1 MNKIIE
7 FAKEN
12 TVLVISFALAV
23 GSAFIVP
30 PSMDYFGYVDWGVI
44 ILLLCLMAVVAGLR
58 SLGVFAKLS
67 KTLLSKT
74 SSSRMI
80 AFILMNLCFFVSML
94 VTNDVALI
102 TFVPLT
108 VGIFSGGGM
117 SYNLMITV
125 IIETAA
131 ANLGSMVTP
140 IGNPQ
145 NLFLYKHYEMSAGD
159 FVSTMLPLG
168 AVSYVI
174 LAASVLLVK
183 RCEVKCDAD
192 EEQPLHSGVR
202 LWLYIAVFAVCVLS
216 VAGVVHEYVCLAV
229 TVAVIA
235 AADYRLLARIDYG
248 LLATFICFFVF
259 VGNVGSIGAV
269 RDFISSVITGNE
281 LPVAAALSQVISN
294 VPAALMLADFT
305 EEASALMRG
314 VNLGGLGTPVA
325 SLASLISYRYYS
337 SAENAQKGRYM
348 GLFLVYNFAALA
360 VMLAVELLLP

>member
-1 MNKIIE
+1 MDKIVA
-7 FAKEN
+7 FVKEN
-12 TVLVISFALAV
+12 IVLVISFLLAV
-23 GSAFIVP
+23 ASAFIVP
-30 PSMDYFGYVDWGVI
+30 PSLDYFGYVDWAVI

-108 VGIFSGGGM
+108 VGLFSGSGM
-117 SYNLMITV
+117 AYNLIVTV

-159 FVSTMLPLG
+159 FLATMLPLG
-168 AVSYVI
+168 IVSYI
-174 LAASVLLVK
+174 LLSASVLLVK
-183 RCEVKCDAD
+183 KCEVKCDAD
-192 EEQPLHSGVR
+192 EEQPFLAGVR
-202 LWLYIAVFAVCVLS
+202 LWLYIAVFAVCVLA
-216 VAGVVHEYVCLAV
+216 VAGIVHEYICLAA
-229 TVAVIA
+229 TLIVIA
-235 AADYRLLARIDYG
+235 VADYKLFSRIDYG

-259 VGNVGSIGAV
+259 VGNVGTLGAV
-269 RDFISSVITGNE
+269 RDFISSILTGNE
-281 LPVAAALSQVISN
+281 LIVSAILSQVISN

-305 EEASALMRG
+305 EEAFELMRG
-314 VNLGGLGTPVA
+314 VNIGGLGTPVA
-325 SLASLISYRYYS
+325 SLASLISYRYYGC
-337 SAENAQKGRYM
+337 AENAQRGKYM
-348 GLFLVYNFAALA
+348 ALFLVYNFVVFAI
-360 VMLAVELLLP
+360 MLVVEYFLP